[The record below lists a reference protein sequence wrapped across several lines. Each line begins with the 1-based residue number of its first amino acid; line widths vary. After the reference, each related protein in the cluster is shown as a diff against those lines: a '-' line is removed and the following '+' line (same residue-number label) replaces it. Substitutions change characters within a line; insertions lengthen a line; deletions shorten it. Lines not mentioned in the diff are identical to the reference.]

1 MAQLN
6 TIIILRSDSTTAWES
21 SSYKLRK
28 GEVGIEFLENNKVK
42 MKVGID
48 GQKTWSELPYF
59 GGEDAHVYE
68 TTATSLEE
76 DSLEVLESYVGEA
89 SLSAGDI
96 GIVKAPISEGKYQYT
111 AYVFNGSEW
120 AAMDGNYSASN
131 VFLKNTITLAGDFD
145 KVGNYSK
152 GDTIAAG
159 TSLESVLSG
168 ILQQELEPSVDYPSV
183 SITASGGS
191 GEVGSSYTVPT
202 ATLKVADV
210 GSYTYGPATGISFAI
225 GNMKLAEGADPAS
238 ATNYVTNTGAMV
250 ENSTLTLKA
259 SGDKVLYADTSKSYT
274 FSGVGIYTDGAIPK
288 TNLNNDCAS
297 KQIKSDSVEIANK
310 TVSFFGYRYAFA
322 GGTSA
327 ASIDSAV
334 VRSMEAKKSSKTS
347 MDAESEALTF
357 SAAAGTTKVFF
368 AYPSTWSGTPYFEM
382 FGLAWAQ
389 NSNFV
394 AKDNIQ
400 VADYRGTNED
410 GTLNGAVDYKL
421 YAWEL
426 DTPLAAENTNFRVWF
441 K

>member
-59 GGEDAHVYE
+59 GGENAHVYE

-89 SLSAGDI
+89 SLNTGDI

-183 SITASGGS
+183 SISANGGS

-202 ATLKVADV
+202 AILKVTDV

-225 GNMKLAEGADPAS
+225 GNMKLAEGSDPAT

-334 VRSMEAKKSSKTS
+334 VRSMEAKKNSKTS

-410 GTLNGAVDYKL
+410 GTLNGATAYKL